1 VDKYI
6 RCRLNIFACDT
17 PAKSYITGTKGHNAY
32 HGCGKCIQGKLI
44 MKRVTYP
51 ETNAS
56 LRSDKLFSE
65 RSDEDYHKRSSILED
80 ISGIGMV
87 SQFPLD
93 YMHLICLGV
102 MKRLISFWLKGKKN
116 IRMTD
121 ASIALANSRLI
132 ALQSTTSRE
141 FSRKPRPLSEFDRF
155 KATEFRQI
163 LLYSGP
169 AIFHNCLDNI
179 KYYHFLSLTVAV
191 RILVSKEFHISE

>member
-1 VDKYI
+1 MPW
-6 RCRLNIFACDT
+6 CDE
-17 PAKSYITGTKGHNAY
+17 K
-32 HGCGKCIQGKLI
+32 
-44 MKRVTYP
+44 
-51 ETNAS
+51 TN
-56 LRSDKLFSE
+56 F
-65 RSDEDYHKRSSILED
+65 ILVE
-80 ISGIGMV
+80 
-87 SQFPLD
+87 
-93 YMHLICLGV
+93 
-102 MKRLISFWLKGKKN
+102 GKKN

-132 ALQSTTSRE
+132 ALQSTTPRE

-179 KYYHFLSLTVAV
+179 KYYFLSLTVAV